1 MCMARPVRIDIHDG
15 VYHVISRGTERC
27 AIFKCDEDRNHFL
40 DRLAETQRRY
50 RLKLYAYVLMDNHF
64 HLIVCTPDANLS
76 RAMQWLK
83 LSYSM
88 WFNAKYDRVGP
99 LFQGRFKGILIDS
112 DESWLLELSLY
123 VHLNPVRVQRLGLG
137 KKEKKTEALGWT
149 VPSRETVIER
159 LEVLR
164 TYRWSSYPY
173 YAGYKRKFPEWIFPE
188 TIQSMIQSPSDYRKM
203 TEYRIT
209 HGMDEGFMMRLTDR
223 LALGGERF
231 VESVR
236 RLCADDAEYEN
247 RRALR
252 KKKEWSEIVQWV
264 EQVRGCSWEAFSRQ
278 RGDWARSAVL
288 YLARKYGGMTLT
300 EIGIKAGGLNLAAVS
315 KAIKR
320 FELRLQTE
328 RWIKDKLDAID
339 ELSNVQI

>member
-1 MCMARPVRIDIHDG
+1 MASD
-15 VYHVISRGTERC
+15 
-27 AIFKCDEDRNHFL
+27 
-40 DRLAETQRRY
+40 LADAQRRY
-50 RLKLYAYVLMDNHF
+50 RLKIMSYVLLDNHF

-99 LFQGRFKGILIDS
+99 LFQGRFKSILIDP

-123 VHLNPVRVQRLGLG
+123 VHLNPVRIQRLGLG
-137 KKEKKTEALGWT
+137 KKGKKTESLGWT
-149 VPSRETVIER
+149 LPSRETVMNR
-159 LEVLR
+159 LKVLR
-164 TYRWSSYPY
+164 LYRWSSYPY
-173 YAGYKRKFPEWIFPE
+173 YAGYKRKIPEWFFPE
-188 TIQSMIQSPSDYRKM
+188 TIQSMIESPADYRAM
-203 TEYRIT
+203 TEHRIT

-236 RLCADDAEYEN
+236 RMCADDAEFEN

-252 KKKEWSEIVQWV
+252 KRQGWSEIVQFV
-264 EQVRGCSWEAFSRQ
+264 EQVRGCSWAEFSNS

-288 YLARKYGGMTLT
+288 YLARKNGGMTLL
-300 EIGIKAGGLNLAAVS
+300 EIGRNAGGLKLAAVS

-328 RWIKDKLDAID
+328 RWVREKLDAID
-339 ELSNVQI
+339 KLSNVQI